1 MKTRIL
7 IPVKTKEELEDLQYT
22 LAETIHLLSHPD
34 QVEQQR
40 NIHWF
45 SKILLY
51 TFMLEDK

>member
-7 IPVKTKEELEDLQYT
+7 IPVKTEEELEDLQYT
-22 LAETIHLLSHPD
+22 LAEIIHLLSHCD
-34 QVEQQR
+34 QVEQQK

-51 TFMLEDK
+51 SFMLDE